1 MAVKASRMKYEQW
14 KKEPK
19 REINAKGEQIL
30 IINKEIADMKVKLD
44 SLEKINENLDKEFG
58 MFVYEADFNPER
70 AFFQISK
77 ATALKRY
84 AMTIKMTWKSLK
96 NILKLVKKWY
106 LA

>member
-1 MAVKASRMKYEQW
+1 MNNERKRK
-14 KKEPK
+14 PK

-58 MFVYEADFNPER
+58 MFVYEADFNSER

-84 AMTIKMTWKSLK
+84 AMTIKTT
-96 NILKLVKKWY
+96 
-106 LA
+106 

>member
-44 SLEKINENLDKEFG
+44 SLEKINENLDKESG

-70 AFFQISK
+70 AFFKFPKQ
-77 ATALKRY
+77 LP
-84 AMTIKMTWKSLK
+84 
-96 NILKLVKKWY
+96 
-106 LA
+106 